1 MSLWQ
6 LESLADAA
14 EMESCDS
21 THMTGVTDQRGVHNI
36 MTNMQHSSNSP
47 ADMFSF
53 CVGDS
58 DLTNYISYFEAP
70 VCGVKLTFYTR

>member
-1 MSLWQ
+1 MAPAHHEAFEGQGPAASGAVLEKSMSLWQ

-36 MTNMQHSSNSP
+36 MTNM
-47 ADMFSF
+47 
-53 CVGDS
+53 
-58 DLTNYISYFEAP
+58 
-70 VCGVKLTFYTR
+70 